1 MIHNSSIQ
9 LGLQKNWQQFSWLV
23 LMNSFVGGMI
33 GLERS
38 IFPAFAEQSFGI
50 TSHSAI
56 LSFIIAFG
64 FSKAIANLFTGQLA
78 NRFGRKKLLVL
89 GWLIVLPA
97 PFLLLYATSWSYV
110 VIANVLLGVSQGIT
124 WSSTVLM
131 KIDLVGEKQRGLA
144 MGLNEF
150 AGYLAVGA
158 TAFIAGYLAHHFGVV
173 PYPFYV
179 AIAIAFIG
187 LFFSIFIIR
196 DTRKFV
202 HYEIEQSKTSV
213 PILKNKFLE
222 TSFQHPILG
231 SVTIAG
237 MVNNLNDGMIWGI
250 LPILLMGKGCSQDHI
265 GVVAAV
271 YPAVWGLGQLITGY
285 WSDKYSKKNLMV
297 IGMILQGAVILI
309 FPYMNSINGFILL
322 AVFLGWGTAMVYPTF
337 LSTIATNTHPS
348 QRAAIMG
355 IFRFWRDSGYSLG
368 ALLSGIIADQFGIE
382 YAFLFIGGL
391 TLLTGV
397 YIQIRIKQKLTHSLK
412 FTQ

>member
-23 LMNSFVGGMI
+23 LMNAFVGGMI

-38 IFPAFAEQSFGI
+38 IFPTFAEQSFGI

-97 PFLLLYATSWSYV
+97 PFFLLYATSWSYV

-131 KIDLVGEKQRGLA
+131 KIDLVGEKQRGIA

-187 LFFSIFIIR
+187 LLFSIFIIR

-250 LPILLMGKGCSQDHI
+250 LPILLMGKGWSQDHI

-297 IGMILQGAVILI
+297 IGMLLQGIVIIMLPYLDSKTSFI
-309 FPYMNSINGFILL
+309 FL
-322 AVFLGWGTAMVYPTF
+322 AALLGWGTAMVYPTF
-337 LSTIATNTHPS
+337 LSTIAGNTHPS
-348 QRAAIMG
+348 QRAGVMG
-355 IFRFWRDSGYSLG
+355 IFRFWRDSGYAFG
-368 ALLSGIIADQFGIE
+368 ALLSGIMSDLFGVEMPFIIVGILTVLA
-382 YAFLFIGGL
+382 AFNM
-391 TLLTGV
+391 
-397 YIQIRIKQKLTHSLK
+397 QQRIKKK
-412 FTQ
+412 M